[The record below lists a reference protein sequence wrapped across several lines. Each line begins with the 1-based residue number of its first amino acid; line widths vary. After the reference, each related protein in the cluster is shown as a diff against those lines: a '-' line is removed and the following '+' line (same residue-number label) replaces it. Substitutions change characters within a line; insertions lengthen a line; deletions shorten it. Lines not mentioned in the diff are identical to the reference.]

1 MKEYRIITVPLD
13 FAYNEEEYREPSS
26 IGKAVLDFFAPTE
39 LTAGNL
45 HSEGQLVTDTAERLM
60 QEMNR
65 GGWEVVSAAPFGTD
79 PTEMLLLVTFSRELS

>member
-1 MKEYRIITVPLD
+1 MKEYKIITVPLG

-26 IGKAVLDFFAPTE
+26 IGKAVLDFFAPEE

-45 HSEGQLVTDTAERLM
+45 HSEGQLVTDAAERLM

-79 PTEMLLLVTFSRELS
+79 PTEMLLLVTFSRALS

>member
-1 MKEYRIITVPLD
+1 MKEYKIITVPLG

-39 LTAGNL
+39 LTAGDL

-65 GGWEVVSAAPFGTD
+65 DGWEVVSAAPFGTD
-79 PTEMLLLVTFSRELS
+79 PTDCSLFITFSRELS